1 MQRSIVKQE
10 YANFLRK
17 LIYSIENID
26 WNKNRPAQMMKLLCH
41 LEKRYGSW
49 PKDVEEEQKQVELAI
64 DRFEKEE
71 ITETDFSKQIT
82 MIMKSLE

>member
-41 LEKRYGSW
+41 LEKRYGDW

-71 ITETDFSKQIT
+71 ISEMDFGRKLVE
-82 MIMKSLE
+82 IMKSLE